1 MNASTKE
8 NVALRVKKLRQ
19 SFADLGLDGMI
30 VPHDDAYKNEI
41 IPASA
46 ERLAFISGF
55 TGSSGVAVILKDK
68 AVLSV
73 RGLYALQ
80 AKLQADKS
88 IYTCLVQPKED
99 EIQWLVSQNAPL
111 KIGFDSW
118 LHAIQWATD
127 THQRLE
133 KMGGALVP
141 LAENPVDKIWTDRP
155 AEPLTPIED
164 HPLVYA
170 GESRGSK
177 CARLAQTLVEKRCD
191 GFLITQTDNLAW
203 LLNIR
208 GRDVVHTPLALGYA
222 ILWKDASVDVFMRLP
237 KVGDSVRNMIGPS
250 VRFHEENSIISFFKN
265 KKGHASIGADFS
277 KTPAAFTLLTGFDLH
292 NMDDP
297 CELAKC
303 CKNQTEVEG
312 SRKAHVRDGVAL
324 VKFFS
329 WLSEQEAVD
338 ELGVMEK
345 ILQFRQEQDLFVEE
359 SFTAIAGSG
368 PNGAIIHYSATP
380 ETNRRLKAGEFLMLD
395 SGGQYRDATT
405 DVTRTVAIGA
415 VSPVMK
421 DRFTRVL
428 KGHIAIARAIFPAG
442 TVGGQLDVLARQS
455 LWSVGY
461 DYPHGTSHGVGSYLN
476 VHETLVRVSPLMRG
490 AELQVGMI
498 LSDEPGYY
506 EEGAYGIRIES
517 LVTVVPSP
525 DVPGM
530 LAFDVLTLCPID
542 KNAIDIAL
550 LTLDEKEWLNEYH
563 TRVYET
569 LHLALTPNERAW
581 LREATLPLT

>member
-1 MNASTKE
+1 MNASKYE
-8 NVALRVKKLRQ
+8 NVALRVEKLRQ
-19 SFADLGLDGMI
+19 SFADLALDGMI

-55 TGSSGVAVILKDK
+55 TGSAGVAIILKDK
-68 AVLSV
+68 AALSV

-80 AKLQADKS
+80 AALQADKS

-99 EIQWLVSQNAPL
+99 EIQWLVSQKAPL
-111 KIGFDSW
+111 KIGFDPW

-127 THQRLE
+127 THHRLE
-133 KMGGALVP
+133 KVGGALVP
-141 LAENPVDKIWTDRP
+141 LAENPVDKIWADRP
-155 AEPLTPIED
+155 AEPLTPVED

-170 GESRGSK
+170 GESRASK
-177 CARLAQTLVEKRCD
+177 CARLAQTLAEKRCD

-208 GRDVVHTPLALGYA
+208 GHDVVHTPLTLGYA

-237 KVGDSVRNMIGPS
+237 KVSDSVRNIIGSS
-250 VRFHEENSIISFFKN
+250 VRFHEESSIISFLKN
-265 KKGHASIGADFS
+265 KKGHVTIGADFS

-297 CELAKC
+297 CELPKC
-303 CKNQTEVEG
+303 FKNQTEVEG

-329 WLSEQEAVD
+329 WLSEQDTVD

-359 SFTAIAGSG
+359 SFTTIAGSG
-368 PNGAIIHYSATP
+368 PHGAIIHYHATP

-395 SGGQYRDATT
+395 SGGQYLDATT
-405 DVTRTVAIGA
+405 DVTRTVAIGT
-415 VSPVMK
+415 VTPEMK

-428 KGHIAIARAIFPAG
+428 KGHIALARAIFPAG

-455 LWSVGY
+455 LWCAGC
-461 DYPHGTSHGVGSYLN
+461 DYPHGTGHGVGSYLN
-476 VHETLVRVSPLMRG
+476 VHEPLVRVSPLMRG

-542 KNAIDIAL
+542 RNAIDIAL
-550 LTLDEKEWLNEYH
+550 LKSDEKEWLNAYH
-563 TRVYET
+563 VRVYET
-569 LHLALTPNERAW
+569 LQSALTPDERAW
-581 LREATLPLT
+581 LQEATLPLT